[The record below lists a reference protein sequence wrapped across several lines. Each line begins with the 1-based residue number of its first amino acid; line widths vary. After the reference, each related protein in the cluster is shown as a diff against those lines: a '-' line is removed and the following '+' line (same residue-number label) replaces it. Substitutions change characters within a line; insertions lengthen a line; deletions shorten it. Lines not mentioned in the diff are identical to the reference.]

1 MMEIRDA
8 AASDMARIA
17 SIYSYYVTKT
27 PISFEEEAPT
37 AEEMKRR
44 WMDISKEYPYLV
56 AAEGGRILG
65 YAYAH
70 RFHERP
76 AYRRSAEVTIYLDK
90 DEKGHGIG
98 RSLYQE
104 LERRLGGTGVHN
116 LYALVTYP
124 GFGSVEFHKKMG
136 YAIAGILTECGEKF
150 GRLWSVSYLEK
161 RI

>member
-1 MMEIRDA
+1 MEIRDA
-8 AASDMARIA
+8 EASDMAQIA
-17 SIYSYYVTKT
+17 SIYSYYVRET
-27 PISFEEEAPT
+27 PISFEEEAPS
-37 AEEMKRR
+37 AEAMKRR
-44 WMDISKEYPYLV
+44 WLGISKEYPYLV
-56 AAEGGRILG
+56 ATDGDRILG

-70 RFHERP
+70 RFHERA
-76 AYRRSAEVTIYLDK
+76 AYRRSAEVTIYLNK
-90 DEKGHGIG
+90 EEKGQGIG

-136 YAIAGILTECGEKF
+136 YEIAGILTDCGEKL
-150 GRLWSVSYLEK
+150 GRLWSVAYMEK